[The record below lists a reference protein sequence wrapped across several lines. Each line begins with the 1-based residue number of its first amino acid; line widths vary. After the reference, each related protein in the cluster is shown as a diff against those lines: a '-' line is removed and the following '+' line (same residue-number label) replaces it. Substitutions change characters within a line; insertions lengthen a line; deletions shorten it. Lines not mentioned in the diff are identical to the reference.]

1 MQEEIKD
8 LLYSIVSGEAAESQ
22 DKLNGIMMAKAANA
36 LDQLRIDTAKTMF
49 NQQEEE

>member
-22 DKLNGIMMAKAANA
+22 DKLNNIMMAKAASA
-36 LDQLRIDTAKTMF
+36 LDQLRVDTSKTMF
-49 NQQEEE
+49 NKEEE